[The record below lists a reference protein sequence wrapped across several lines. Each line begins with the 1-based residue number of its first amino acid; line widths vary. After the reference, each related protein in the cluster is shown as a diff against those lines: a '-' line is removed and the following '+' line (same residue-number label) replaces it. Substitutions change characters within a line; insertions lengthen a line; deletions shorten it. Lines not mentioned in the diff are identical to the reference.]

1 MFKVKQLVTAAAI
14 LLVASGAMA
23 SNFRAADQVY
33 VPAAGH
39 LNASGGTF
47 ISDIT
52 VSNLENERV
61 TVSVI
66 YTPTTN
72 LAGARQEPQYFNDR
86 FTLEPF
92 ERREFRDFLG
102 LAQAQGGLGLASAFG
117 TLIFN
122 ACRATANCTVGQ
134 DADGN
139 HPDYRDIA
147 VASRIYFAGPNVNSA
162 GTTGQAF
169 PGIPWYNYVSM
180 RAAPSTSGNLSK
192 VAIAG
197 FRQEGFGGQANTQRS
212 NVGVMNASQYATT
225 TLRLTLYQGANRTPI
240 GAPRDVTL
248 APLNHVQGN
257 LVDLFPGLSTGPTA
271 VNLYVIVEQISS
283 VAEPGA
289 PASCGSDGCPG
300 FLAYGTVLDN
310 LSGDGTT
317 LEAIYEEPLSGTA
330 LAAIYGSSAGK
341 PNIRR
346 SVRR

>member
-1 MFKVKQLVTAAAI
+1 MFKVKQLVTASA
-14 LLVASGAMA
+14 LVLVASGAMA

-47 ISDIT
+47 ISDVT
-52 VSNLENERV
+52 VSNLESESV

-86 FTLEPF
+86 FTLQPF
-92 ERREFRDFLG
+92 ERKEFRDFLA
-102 LAQAQGGLGLASAFG
+102 LPQAQGGLGLTSAFG

-122 ACRATANCTVGQ
+122 ACRAGASCIDNQ
-134 DADGN
+134 DENGVD
-139 HPDYRDIA
+139 PDFRNIA
-147 VASRIYFAGPNVNSA
+147 VTSRIYFAGPNVASA

-169 PGIPWYNYVSM
+169 PGIPWYNYASM
-180 RAAPSTSGNLSK
+180 RAAQSPSGNLGT

-197 FRQEGFGGQANTQRS
+197 FRQEGFGGQANTQRG
-212 NVGVMNASQYATT
+212 NVGVMNASQFATT
-225 TLRLTLYQGANRTPI
+225 QLRLRLFQAGSTTPI
-240 GAPRDVTL
+240 GERIITL

-257 LVDLFPGLSTGPTA
+257 LVDVFNTLQTGPTSI
-271 VNLYVIVEQISS
+271 NLYVTVEQISS
-283 VAEPGA
+283 TAEPGA
-289 PASCGSDGCPG
+289 PATCGSDGCPG

-317 LEAIYEEPLSGTA
+317 LEAIYQEPLSDVA
-330 LAAIYGSSAGK
+330 LGAIYGSSAGK
-341 PNIRR
+341 PNYRR

>member
-1 MFKVKQLVTAAAI
+1 MFKVKQLVTVAA
-14 LLVASGAMA
+14 LVLVASGAMA
-23 SNFRAADQVY
+23 SNFRAADQIY

-47 ISDIT
+47 ISDVT
-52 VSNLENERV
+52 VSNLENESV

-86 FTLEPF
+86 FTLAPF
-92 ERREFRDFLG
+92 ERKEFRDFLA
-102 LAQAQGGLGLASAFG
+102 LPQAQGGLGLAAAFG

-122 ACRATANCTVGQ
+122 GCRATANCTVGQ
-134 DADGN
+134 DENGN
-139 HPDYRDIA
+139 HPDYRNIA
-147 VASRIYFAGPNVNSA
+147 VASRIYFAGPNVATA

-169 PGIPWYNYVSM
+169 PGIPWYNYASM
-180 RAAPSTSGNLSK
+180 RASQSPSGNLGT

-197 FRQEGFGGQANTQRS
+197 FRQEGFGGQANTQRG
-212 NVGVMNASQYATT
+212 NIGVMNASQYATT
-225 TLRLTLYQGANRTPI
+225 QLRLRLFQAGNTNHI
-240 GAPRDVTL
+240 GERIITL

-257 LVDLFPGLSTGPTA
+257 LIDVFQGLQTGPTQI
-271 VNLYVIVEQISS
+271 NLYVTVEQISS
-283 VAEPGA
+283 TAEPGA
-289 PASCGSDGCPG
+289 PSTCGSDGCPG

-317 LEAIYEEPLSGTA
+317 LEAIYQEPLSDNA
-330 LAAIYGSSAGK
+330 LSAIYGSSAGK
-341 PNIRR
+341 PTYRR